1 MYWADELAAS
11 ASGPQVVNDSKTPSG
26 TIHVGALRGVIVHDA
41 IARALRAVG
50 HETRLLFGID
60 DLDPMD
66 SQTLATREGRL
77 DDMGRPLCRI
87 APPAGSD
94 APSWARHFARG
105 FLDTFAHVGAHPEL
119 YWMSELYAAGVFD
132 AFIVEALDRAAE
144 VRRVYAEV
152 SNSVKPA
159 DWYPL
164 QVVCPD
170 CGRVGT
176 TRVTGW
182 DGTEVQYACLPDLVD
197 WATGC
202 GRGGSISP
210 FGGNAKLP
218 WNLDWVAQWRH
229 FGVTI
234 EGCGKDLATAGG
246 SRDRSDALARR
257 VFGFE
262 PPRNVPYEFL
272 TIGGRKMKSS
282 AGTGAAAHEMAE
294 LFPGELLRFLMLRYR
309 PNHAIEFDPAGDTI
323 VRLFDE
329 FDRIARA
336 SAGLEVKGELPPEP
350 ERIFWASLLDPD
362 VDPAAEAARFRP
374 AFGHLAF
381 LVQVPDVDV
390 AARMAAEKGDPLDAA
405 ETAILEERIRVARAW
420 LAGFAPVRAR
430 IVVQREAL
438 PAEVAALGAE
448 QRLFLGALALRAA
461 AERPGTGDAWQELLF
476 RVAEEAAIPAGRA
489 FGAIYVAFV
498 GRTNGPRAGWLLAS
512 LEPDFV
518 RDRLREAAGWSPEDE
533 GPGPVRVRSG
543 AGSGE
548 AAR

>member
-11 ASGPQVVNDSKTPSG
+11 AGGPQVVNDSKTPSG
-26 TIHVGALRGVIVHDA
+26 TIHVGALRGVVIHDA
-41 IARALRAVG
+41 IARALRAAG

-94 APSWARHFARG
+94 APSWARHFARQ

-119 YWMSELYAAGVFD
+119 YWMSELYRQGVFD
-132 AFIVEALDRAAE
+132 AFIAEALDRAAE
-144 VRRVYAEV
+144 VRRVYADV
-152 SNSVKPA
+152 SRSIKPP
-159 DWYPL
+159 DWYPF
-164 QVVCPD
+164 QVICPD

-182 DGTEVQYACLPDLVD
+182 DGSEVKYTCLPDLVE

-202 GRGGSISP
+202 GRSGSISP
-210 FGGNAKLP
+210 FGGNGKLP

-282 AGTGAAAHEMAE
+282 AGTGAAAHEMAD
-294 LFPGELLRFLMLRYR
+294 LLPGELLRFLMLRFR
-309 PNHAIEFDPAGDTI
+309 PNHAIEFDPAGETI

-329 FDRIARA
+329 FDRVARA
-336 SAGLEVKGELPPEP
+336 AAGREVKGELPPDP
-350 ERIFWASLLDPD
+350 DRIFRASLLDPD
-362 VDPAAEAARFRP
+362 VDPAAEGARFRP

-381 LVQVPDVDV
+381 LIQVPEADVR
-390 AARMAAEKGDPLDAA
+390 ARMEAEKGTPLDAA
-405 ETAILEERIRVARAW
+405 ESALLDERVGVARAW
-420 LAGFAPVRAR
+420 LDAFAPERAR
-430 IVVQREAL
+430 IVIHRDAL
-438 PAEVAALGAE
+438 PAEAAALGEE

-461 AERPGTGDAWQELLF
+461 EDEPRSGDAWQALIF
-476 RVAEEAAIPAGRA
+476 AVVQDAAIPAARA
-489 FGAIYVAFV
+489 FAAIYLALL

-512 LEPDFV
+512 LELDFAV
-518 RDRLREAAGWSPEDE
+518 GRLREVAGWGPDDG
-533 GPGPVRVRSG
+533 GPGPVRVHT
-543 AGSGE
+543 
-548 AAR
+548 AARSTEEAP